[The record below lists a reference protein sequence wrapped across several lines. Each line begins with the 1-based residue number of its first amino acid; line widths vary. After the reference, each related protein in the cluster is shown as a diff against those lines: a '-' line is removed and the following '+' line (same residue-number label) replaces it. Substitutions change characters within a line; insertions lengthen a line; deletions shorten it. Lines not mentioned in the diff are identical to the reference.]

1 MMRKFNRFTTIIAIL
16 IMSTQVAFAGGKIKG
31 AIKFEGKG
39 PRVRTVNM
47 GADPACATDNEDK
60 VYSETVVINDNST
73 LKNVMVHIEKGLE
86 GKKFTAPSEA
96 VILDQKGCMYSPHV
110 WGAMA
115 GQDVIIKNSDN
126 TLHNVHSLSKT
137 NKEFN
142 MAMPKIVRKKTKT
155 FASAEDMFKIKCD
168 VHPWMSTYAGI
179 FDHPFFS
186 VSDED
191 GNFSIDNLPA
201 GTYTVRA
208 WHERLPAQTQTIIIA
223 DGEELPLIF
232 VFTPPN

>member
-1 MMRKFNRFTTIIAIL
+1 
-16 IMSTQVAFAGGKIKG
+16 MSTQVAFAGGKIKG

-47 GADPACATDNEDK
+47 GADPACSIDHEGD
-60 VYSETVVINDNST
+60 VYSEAIVINENST

-110 WGAMA
+110 WGAMT
-115 GQDVIIKNSDN
+115 GQDVIIKNSDK

-142 MAMPKIVRKKTKT
+142 MAMPKIVRKKTRT
-155 FASAEDMFKIKCD
+155 FDSAEAMFKIKCD
-168 VHPWMSTYAGI
+168 VHPWMSTFVGI

-186 VSDED
+186 VSDEE

-208 WHERLPAQTQTIIIA
+208 WHERLPAQTQTITIA
-223 DGEELPLIF
+223 DGEELTLNF